1 MSRPDRG
8 GPLARWLPPLA
19 IIVALLAVWEIAV
32 RVAKVPDWLLPPP
45 SAVAATLVRERD
57 LLLANA
63 RVTLAE
69 VLLGF
74 AAAVVAGVL
83 IAVLID
89 ASPAVNRAVYPLVVE
104 VEFPRPRHRSIVA
117 SPAFSALRA
126 SVLDA
131 LGVLDPALP

>member
-69 VLLGF
+69 VLPGPSSATARPTRSNRSAPSAWP
-74 AAAVVAGVL
+74 AA
-83 IAVLID
+83 
-89 ASPAVNRAVYPLVVE
+89 
-104 VEFPRPRHRSIVA
+104 RSWTT
-117 SPAFSALRA
+117 
-126 SVLDA
+126 
-131 LGVLDPALP
+131 